1 MVTEI
6 ASITNASPSLSQRAT
21 PATGGGPLPDRPPV
35 EVQSA
40 ESVPMTDPFEQVRQ
54 VGEQLDR
61 LYPGSKLRLRIDFD
75 RAAGRFVYF
84 GVNPNTGEVVR
95 QFPPEAML
103 RQLAFVR
110 QLAGLAVDSSA

>member
-6 ASITNASPSLSQRAT
+6 ASVANASSSLGQRTA
-21 PATGGGPLPDRPPV
+21 PATSGGSLPDRPVVAQSTESAPV
-35 EVQSA
+35 A
-40 ESVPMTDPFEQVRQ
+40 DPFEQVRQ

>member
-6 ASITNASPSLSQRAT
+6 ATIASASPTLGQRPS
-21 PATGGGPLPDRPPV
+21 PATNGRPSPDRPPV
-35 EVQSA
+35 EARSTESA
-40 ESVPMTDPFEQVRQ
+40 PVTDPFEQIRQ

-75 RAAGRFVYF
+75 RAAGRFVYM

-110 QLAGLAVDSSA
+110 QLAGLAVDSNA

>member
-6 ASITNASPSLSQRAT
+6 ANVTSATLSLGQRSPTGRAEGI
-21 PATGGGPLPDRPPV
+21 PPDRPPV
-35 EVQSA
+35 EVPA
-40 ESVPMTDPFEQVRQ
+40 TESMPVADPFEQVRL

-75 RAAGRFVYF
+75 RTAGRFVYL

-95 QFPPEAML
+95 QFPPETML
-103 RQLAFVR
+103 RQLAFFR
-110 QLAGLAVDSSA
+110 QLAGLAVDSNA